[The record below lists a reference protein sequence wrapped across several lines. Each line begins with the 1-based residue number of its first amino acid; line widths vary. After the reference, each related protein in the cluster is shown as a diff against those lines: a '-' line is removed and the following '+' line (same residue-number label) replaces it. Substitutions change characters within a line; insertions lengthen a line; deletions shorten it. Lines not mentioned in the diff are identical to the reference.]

1 MEFTEIATGLQFPE
15 GPIAMPDG
23 SIVLVEIRRGT
34 LSRVLPGGAIEVIA
48 DLGGGPNGAA
58 IGPDGKCYVCN
69 NGGFQWLEVEGS
81 VMPHG
86 QADDYTSG
94 RIERVNLETG
104 EFEVIY
110 TQCDGKPLSGPNDIV
125 FDASGG
131 FYFSDHGKDHDGKH
145 TIGSVYYAL
154 PDGSSIQEVVH
165 PIGTPNGVGL
175 SPDEKQLYVSDT
187 TTCRLFAYDIL
198 SAGVLAPQRGFFHG
212 ECIAGLPD
220 LQMFDSLAVEANG
233 HICVATLITGAIARI
248 SPDGAQRVLYETGDP
263 GTTNICFGGPDM
275 QTAYITLSG
284 SGRLVRGRW
293 PGAGL
298 ALN

>member
-1 MEFTEIATGLQFPE
+1 MEFADIATGLQFPE

-23 SIVLVEIRRGT
+23 SIVLVEIKRGT
-34 LSRVLPGGAIEVIA
+34 LSRVLPDGAIGVIA

-69 NGGFQWLEVEGS
+69 NGGFQWMEVEGS
-81 VMPHG
+81 AMPHG

-94 RIERVNLETG
+94 RIERVDLETG

-110 TQCDGKPLSGPNDIV
+110 TACDGKLLSGPNDIV
-125 FDASGG
+125 FDSSGG
-131 FYFSDHGKDHDGKH
+131 FYFTDLGKDHDGKH

-154 PDGSSIQEVVH
+154 PDGSSIRQVVH

-175 SPDEKQLYVSDT
+175 SPDEQKLYVADT
-187 TTCRLFAYDIL
+187 ATCRLFAYDVV
-198 SAGVLAPQRGFFHG
+198 SPGVLAPQQGFFHG

-248 SPDGAQRVLYETGDP
+248 SPDGSQRVLYETGDP

-275 QTAYITLSG
+275 RTAYITLSG
-284 SGRLVRGRW
+284 SGRLVSGRW

-298 ALN
+298 VLN